1 MMALLDLAIG
11 TKLGRIVTG
20 ALAVVLAVIGF
31 RVWLA
36 AHDAST
42 RHEALAGY
50 VKQVELDAAKAKLA
64 ETERQLEAGRKALSQ
79 YAELLAA
86 EQEKNR
92 AADEALEQEIK
103 FHEAELAAKGR
114 SCHISDDDRRWLLK
128 P

>member
-1 MMALLDLAIG
+1 MMWIIDLAIG
-11 TKLGRIVTG
+11 TKIGRIVTG

-50 VKQVELDAAKAKLA
+50 VKQVELDAAKAELA
-64 ETERQLEAGRKALSQ
+64 ETERQLAAGRKALSQ

-92 AADEALEQEIK
+92 VADAAEEQRIKDNEAK
-103 FHEAELAAKGR
+103 LAAEGR
-114 SCHISDDDRRWLLK
+114 ARHLTQSDIDFLLK

>member
-1 MMALLDLAIG
+1 MIWILDLAIG
-11 TKLGRIVTG
+11 TKIGRVVTG

-42 RHEALAGY
+42 RHAALAGY

-64 ETERQLEAGRKALSQ
+64 ETERQLAAGRKALSQ

-86 EQEKNR
+86 EQEQNR
-92 AADEALEQEIK
+92 AADAAEEQRIKENEAK
-103 FHEAELAAKGR
+103 LAAEGR
-114 SCHISDDDRRWLLK
+114 ARRLTQSDVDFLLK

>member
-1 MMALLDLAIG
+1 MMALLELAIG
-11 TKLGRIVTG
+11 TKLGRIATG

-31 RVWLA
+31 RLWLA

-64 ETERQLEAGRKALSQ
+64 ETERQLAAGRKALSQ

-92 AADEALEQEIK
+92 AADEALEKEIAD
-103 FHEAELAAKGR
+103 HEKELAAKGR
-114 SCHISDDDRRWLLK
+114 SCSISPDDRRWLLK

>member
-1 MMALLDLAIG
+1 MTAILAWFVT
-11 TKLGRIVTG
+11 TKLGRAAGIALLCIGLFFG
-20 ALAVVLAVIGF
+20 A
-31 RVWLA
+31 RWLISW
-36 AHDAST
+36 HD
-42 RHEALAGY
+42 EGVLAGY

>member
-1 MMALLDLAIG
+1 MAALLDLAIG
-11 TKLGRIVTG
+11 TKLGRVVTG

-64 ETERQLEAGRKALSQ
+64 ETERQLDVGRKAAEEHAKRLSDELAKERADD
-79 YAELLAA
+79 AESEKKVA
-86 EQEKNR
+86 EYEK
-92 AADEALEQEIK
+92 Q
-103 FHEAELAAKGR
+103 LAAKGR
-114 SCHISDDDRRWLLK
+114 SCRLNSDDLK
-128 P
+128 FLRKP